1 MNLPIQWRVLPAGPS
16 NRYQMLLATVVV
28 NRERY
33 TKQMAMPAAVS
44 KATWWLCVSAITAEI
59 NNAVGTDK
67 ASGAIKSP
75 PAI

>member
-1 MNLPIQWRVLPAGPS
+1 MTLPINWKVLPGPV
-16 NRYQMLLATVVV
+16 NHYQLLSADLTH
-28 NRERY
+28 NDTRY
-33 TKQMAMPAAVS
+33 TKQMAMPATFS

-75 PAI
+75 PAV